1 MSDKHIGNAN
11 LSTYIIIIASLCTVV
26 VLSAVAGYVL
36 SSRRKKN
43 KQLQEKNEGQAG
55 KLRFYST
62 TLKTS
67 LSLIHIYIFKVL
79 LLFNPFIVFQT
90 PTV

>member
-1 MSDKHIGNAN
+1 MSDKYNGNAN
-11 LSTYIIIIASLCTVV
+11 LSTYNIIIAILRTVV

-43 KQLQEKNEGQAG
+43 KQLQDKNEGQAG
-55 KLRFYST
+55 KLRLYSI
-62 TLKTS
+62 TLKT
-67 LSLIHIYIFKVL
+67 LIHFYLFKVL